1 MVQGASGDVKDRVML
16 SQCNGLI
23 SLGRVSGIRLRLWG
37 VCGPLLMGTSS
48 RASPISG
55 SLQKSVSFSLS
66 KVNFMISGFTIFTL
80 FIASLSF
87 CVSICI

>member
-1 MVQGASGDVKDRVML
+1 MVQGSSGDVKDRVMVL
-16 SQCNGLI
+16 QCNGLI
-23 SLGRVSGIRLRLWG
+23 SLGRVSAIRLRLWE
-37 VCGPLLMGTSS
+37 VCGPLMETSS

-55 SLQKSVSFSLS
+55 PLQKSVSFSLS
-66 KVNFMISGFTIFTL
+66 KVNFMTSGFTIFTL

>member
-1 MVQGASGDVKDRVML
+1 MVQGSSGDVKDRVMVL
-16 SQCNGLI
+16 QCRGLI
-23 SLGRVSGIRLRLWG
+23 SLGRVSAIRLRLWG

-55 SLQKSVSFSLS
+55 PLQKSVSFSLS
-66 KVNFMISGFTIFTL
+66 KVNFMTSGFTIFTL